1 MPPGPPVTL
10 VVMLEES
17 ADVPAVQK
25 ALEQAG
31 LAVIQRLDNLGIILA
46 RGPAPAIADIIRID
60 GVRAVEENREIRL
73 PDPGSPS

>member
-1 MPPGPPVTL
+1 MPADPPVTL

-31 LAVIQRLDNLGIILA
+31 VAVLQRLDNLGIILS
-46 RGPAPAIADIIRID
+46 RGPAQSITDIIRID
-60 GVRAVEENREIRL
+60 GVRAVEEDREIKL